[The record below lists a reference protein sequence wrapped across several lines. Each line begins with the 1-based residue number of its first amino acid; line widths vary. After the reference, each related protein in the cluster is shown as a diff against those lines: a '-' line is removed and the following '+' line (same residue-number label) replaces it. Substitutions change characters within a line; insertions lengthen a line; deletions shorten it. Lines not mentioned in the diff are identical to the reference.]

1 MAILMDEYIDLAGFV
16 HNLMRSPG
24 TDYFRG
30 LRVRCEH
37 RFGGHAWTVYGPKT
51 DAFATDIG
59 WDEADYVA
67 GRLIRNGAL
76 NVEAPNGLTA

>member
-1 MAILMDEYIDLAGFV
+1 MDEYDDLADFV
-16 HNLMRSPG
+16 QNLMRGPG
-24 TDYFRG
+24 TTCFRG

-37 RFGGHAWTVYGPKT
+37 RLGGHAWTVYGPKIDSFT
-51 DAFATDIG
+51 TDIG

-76 NVEAPNGLTA
+76 NVEPPNA